1 MHEESSVRGYMWWL
15 TEGPSKSGCNPQSV
29 FCSGDF
35 FLAEAEHLSS
45 RSRKA
50 LALLNTLSS
59 LDHPEALPGASGC
72 PDINSLEVQH
82 VTRHDP
88 LVFPITSLPN
98 RY

>member
-1 MHEESSVRGYMWWL
+1 M
-15 TEGPSKSGCNPQSV
+15 KSRPYVDICGGSLKDQVNQGAILRAL
-29 FCSGDF
+29 FRSGDF

-72 PDINSLEVQH
+72 PDINSVEVQH
-82 VTRHDP
+82 VTSYDP
-88 LVFPITSLPN
+88 LVFSITSSPN